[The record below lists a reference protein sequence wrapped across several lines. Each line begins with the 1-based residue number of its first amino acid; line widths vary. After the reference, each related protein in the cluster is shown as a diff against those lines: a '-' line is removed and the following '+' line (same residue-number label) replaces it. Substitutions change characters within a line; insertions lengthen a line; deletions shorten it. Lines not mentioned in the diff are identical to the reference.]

1 MNAVHKR
8 LHASQAEEFKLLV
21 ECFKENPESFW
32 QRKCKSQTKWDEKT
46 FIDAINNC
54 ELVPQADPNT
64 ASHSQRVMKIMALKQ
79 LQAANPSMYNPIAI
93 DMAALQAIGYSNP
106 QQFLAPPEAQQ
117 SPPPELQQLMA
128 KMQNEKDKTQ
138 AKIVEAQARMTD
150 SQAKVAEVQAK
161 IQQGAFAPKQQTDK
175 SGGSTQIDTEV
186 DKIMAQAKLMD
197 AQTKRAELGI
207 KHHDSEDEAQNRA
220 LDRQSREKIQVMEL
234 ARDIIMHNTP
244 SAEVQNAIQ
253 ETKKDV
259 GE

>member
-1 MNAVHKR
+1 
-8 LHASQAEEFKLLV
+8 
-21 ECFKENPESFW
+21 
-32 QRKCKSQTKWDEKT
+32 
-46 FIDAINNC
+46 
-54 ELVPQADPNT
+54 
-64 ASHSQRVMKIMALKQ
+64 VMKIMALKQ

-128 KMQNEKDKTQ
+128 KMQNEKDATA
-138 AKIVEAQARMTD
+138 AKILEAQARMAD
-150 SQAKVAEVQAK
+150 SQAKTAEVQAK
-161 IQQGAFAPKQQTDK
+161 IQQGAFAPKQ
-175 SGGSTQIDTEV
+175 SNEMSAGGSAQVDTEV
-186 DKIMAQAKLMD
+186 DKMMAQAKFMD